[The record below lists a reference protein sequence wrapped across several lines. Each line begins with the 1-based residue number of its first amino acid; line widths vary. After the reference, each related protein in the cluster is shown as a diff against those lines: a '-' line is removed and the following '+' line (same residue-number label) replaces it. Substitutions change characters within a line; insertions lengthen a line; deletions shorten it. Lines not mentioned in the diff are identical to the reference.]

1 MDSKKIARINE
12 LYKKQKKGILT
23 ESERE
28 EQAVLRLEYIEAI
41 RANIRNTLDHTS
53 IQEPDGS
60 IHKLRRKDPFRLIMS
75 Q

>member
-1 MDSKKIARINE
+1 MIENTIARINE
-12 LYKKQKKGILT
+12 LYKKQKEGILT

-60 IHKLRRKDPFRLIMS
+60 IHKLRRKDPFR
-75 Q
+75 

>member
-12 LYKKQKKGILT
+12 LYKKQKEGILT
-23 ESERE
+23 ELEKE
-28 EQAVLRLEYIEAI
+28 EQAALRLEYIEAI

-60 IHKLRRKDPFRLIMS
+60 IHKLRRKDPFR
-75 Q
+75 

>member
-12 LYKKQKKGILT
+12 LYKKQKEGILT

-28 EQAVLRLEYIEAI
+28 EKAVLRLEYIEAI

-60 IHKLRRKDPFRLIMS
+60 IHKLRRKDPFR
-75 Q
+75 

>member
-12 LYKKQKKGILT
+12 LYKKQKEGILT

-41 RANIRNTLDHTS
+41 STNIRNTLDHTS

-60 IHKLRRKDPFRLIMS
+60 IHKLRRKDPFR
-75 Q
+75 

>member
-12 LYKKQKKGILT
+12 LYKEGILT

-41 RANIRNTLDHTS
+41 RTNIRNTLDHTS

-60 IHKLRRKDPFRLIMS
+60 IHKLRRKDPFR
-75 Q
+75 

>member
-12 LYKKQKKGILT
+12 LYKKQKEGILT

-60 IHKLRRKDPFRLIMS
+60 IHKRRRKDPFR
-75 Q
+75 

>member
-1 MDSKKIARINE
+1 MTNEKIARINE
-12 LYKKQKKGILT
+12 LYKKQKEGILT

-60 IHKLRRKDPFRLIMS
+60 IHKLRRKDPFR
-75 Q
+75 

>member
-12 LYKKQKKGILT
+12 LYKKQKEGILT
-23 ESERE
+23 ESEKE
-28 EQAVLRLEYIEAI
+28 EQAALRLEYIEAI

-60 IHKLRRKDPFRLIMS
+60 IHKLRRKDPFR
-75 Q
+75 

>member
-60 IHKLRRKDPFRLIMS
+60 IHKLRRKDPFR
-75 Q
+75 

>member
-12 LYKKQKKGILT
+12 LYKKQKEGILT

-41 RANIRNTLDHTS
+41 RTNIRNTLDHTS
-53 IQEPDGS
+53 HPGTGWFYS
-60 IHKLRRKDPFRLIMS
+60 
-75 Q
+75 

>member
-1 MDSKKIARINE
+1 MDDKKVARINE
-12 LYKKQKKGILT
+12 LYKKQKEGILT

-60 IHKLRRKDPFRLIMS
+60 IHKLRRKDPFR
-75 Q
+75 